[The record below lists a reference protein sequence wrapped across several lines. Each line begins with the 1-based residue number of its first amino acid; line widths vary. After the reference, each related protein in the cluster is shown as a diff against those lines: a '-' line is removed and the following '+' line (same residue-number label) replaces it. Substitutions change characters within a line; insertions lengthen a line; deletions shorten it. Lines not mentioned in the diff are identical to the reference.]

1 MSKYNVKETRT
12 PLGKNAKLEQ
22 VAITFARK
30 NQTLMTP
37 EELAEQYNKVAEK
50 FKNDKSV
57 KIRVRALNKVQW
69 MTFKG
74 YDQDSLSLDS
84 EQDYMTNK
92 VKDATN
98 FSNFFVAE
106 ITVLK
111 KKE

>member
-12 PLGKNAKLEQ
+12 PLGKNGKLEQ
-22 VAITFARK
+22 VAITFTRK

-69 MTFKG
+69 FSLKG
-74 YDQDSLSLDS
+74 YDQENLNLDS
-84 EQDYMTNK
+84 EQDYMSNK
-92 VKDATN
+92 VKDPTN